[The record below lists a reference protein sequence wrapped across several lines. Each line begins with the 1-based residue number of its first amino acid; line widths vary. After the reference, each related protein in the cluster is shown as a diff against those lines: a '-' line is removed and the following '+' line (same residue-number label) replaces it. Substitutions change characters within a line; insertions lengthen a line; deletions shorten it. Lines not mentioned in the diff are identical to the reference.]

1 VKKAKDLREGGGG
14 GRSDGAFKVLR
25 HKDFHFTEMDLE

>member
-1 VKKAKDLREGGGG
+1 MKAKDLKEEERW
-14 GRSDGAFKVLR
+14 AFRVLR